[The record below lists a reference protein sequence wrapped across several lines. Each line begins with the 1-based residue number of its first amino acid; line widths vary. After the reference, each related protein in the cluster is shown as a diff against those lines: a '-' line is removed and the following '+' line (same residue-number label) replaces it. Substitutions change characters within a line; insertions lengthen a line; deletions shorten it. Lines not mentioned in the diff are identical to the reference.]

1 MKILFLVALVI
12 LVGVIGIA
20 PMVHASSVIAT
31 IKVGD
36 SPRAIAYDSARGEMF
51 VVNCCYVISV
61 IDDATNTVVAT
72 IPVLGDAIAYDSAR
86 GEMFVIDQQNGKIS
100 VD

>member
-1 MKILFLVALVI
+1 MNKILILFALVV

-51 VVNCCYVISV
+51 V
-61 IDDATNTVVAT
+61 A
-72 IPVLGDAIAYDSAR
+72 
-86 GEMFVIDQQNGKIS
+86 DQSGGKIS
-100 VD
+100 VINDATRMWAHCYPLGPGRTARWATTTRW